1 MNLLPVLETILPV
14 FLIVAFGFLYGRRI
28 RTDID
33 TANRLNMDIFTPAL
47 IFSALSARGFDI
59 SNYDQLALAALI
71 VVLGSGL
78 VVLPLVRLLGV
89 SWKTFV
95 PPMMFSNSGNLG
107 IPILLLAFGD
117 GALAAAIVLFLVENT
132 LHFTVG
138 MYMVNH
144 RAGLKTLL
152 RSPMILASI
161 AGIAVS
167 ITGLHVPSV
176 ITVPVG
182 MVGQIAIPLMLF
194 TLGIRMVDADLSDWR
209 LGLWG
214 GVLSPLSGLLMA
226 WLATRW
232 ITLDSQQFGYL
243 FLFAALPPAV
253 LNYMVAEKYNQ
264 EPRRVASIVFIAN
277 IMSVLSL
284 SLVLSWIL

>member
-194 TLGIRMVDADLSDWR
+194 TLGIRMVDADLSDWK